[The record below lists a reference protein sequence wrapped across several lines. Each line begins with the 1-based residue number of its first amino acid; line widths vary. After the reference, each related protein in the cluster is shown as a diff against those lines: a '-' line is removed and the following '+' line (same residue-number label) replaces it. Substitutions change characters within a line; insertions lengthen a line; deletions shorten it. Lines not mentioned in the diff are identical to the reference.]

1 MWGCRMRVVLIPVV
15 CLALTSVAGAR
26 TWTAQGGETLK
37 AEFFGVKEGKVVLKQ
52 RSNKRKYV
60 PLENLSLDDR
70 DYIVQLLTSK
80 NRKDQLKALLTR
92 ANEQRKVVSASK
104 TSGEDEVAG
113 TDGYGSSGRS
123 TSGQPL
129 SSGEASGEDD
139 EPKTM
144 YGLPIPV
151 DELIQEDKPRIWT
164 DVLGQTTAASFEG
177 LAEPGHV
184 LLKAVGS
191 YSPQRF
197 TLTFFVRSDIE
208 YIAAY
213 LKEDG
218 TRPVFPSGLGHAL
231 TQTEQGKGYRTWTD
245 RSGARLNGKFLRK
258 SGKQVALGV
267 GEDGEEQSYPYTG
280 LSDADKRWVDA
291 EVKRLSDANRAVAAA
306 RTNRASSMLSRLRS
320 GPGSSGHDGA
330 RSGGSGFRYE
340 FRCSRC
346 GHEWTGSSAF
356 EKCSACAARLER
368 ERAERATEVTVHT
381 PITSTWSS
389 LKRRD

>member
-1 MWGCRMRVVLIPVV
+1 MRGCRMRVALIPVV

-26 TWTAQGGETLK
+26 TWTAQSGETLS
-37 AEFFGVKEGKVVLKQ
+37 AEFSGVKEGKVVLKQ

-104 TSGEDEVAG
+104 TAGEDEVPGVG
-113 TDGYGSSGRS
+113 TFGPSGRS
-123 TSGQPL
+123 TSGLPS
-129 SSGEASGEDD
+129 SSGGASSDD
-139 EPKTM
+139 HEPKTM

-164 DVLGQTTAASFEG
+164 DVLGQTTTASFEG

-184 LLKAVGS
+184 LLKAAGS
-191 YSPQRF
+191 YFPQRF

-218 TRPVFPSGLGHAL
+218 MRPVFPTGLDHPL
-231 TQTEQGKGYRTWTD
+231 TQ
-245 RSGARLNGKFLRK
+245 
-258 SGKQVALGV
+258 
-267 GEDGEEQSYPYTG
+267 
-280 LSDADKRWVDA
+280 A
-291 EVKRLSDANRAVAAA
+291 E
-306 RTNRASSMLSRLRS
+306 
-320 GPGSSGHDGA
+320 
-330 RSGGSGFRYE
+330 
-340 FRCSRC
+340 
-346 GHEWTGSSAF
+346 
-356 EKCSACAARLER
+356 
-368 ERAERATEVTVHT
+368 
-381 PITSTWSS
+381 
-389 LKRRD
+389 